1 MFIVVMGVAGAGKTT
16 VGTLLASTLS
26 WPFYDADDLHPP
38 ANVAK
43 MAAGVPLDDSDRG
56 PWLEQ
61 LCTLIEAGSSQGKN
75 GVLACSALREFYR
88 DRLRSAGTIV
98 FVYLKADPALILER
112 LQSRRGHYMPPE
124 LLESQFRALEE
135 PQRAIDIP
143 AGLPPDQIVSSIRAQ
158 LGL

>member
-16 VGTLLASTLS
+16 VGTLLASTLG

-61 LCTLIEAGSSQGKN
+61 LGKLIEAGGSQGNN
-75 GVLACSALREFYR
+75 GDLACPALRESCR
-88 DRLRSAGTIV
+88 DCLCSAGTV
-98 FVYLKADPALILER
+98 AFV
-112 LQSRRGHYMPPE
+112 
-124 LLESQFRALEE
+124 
-135 PQRAIDIP
+135 
-143 AGLPPDQIVSSIRAQ
+143 
-158 LGL
+158 